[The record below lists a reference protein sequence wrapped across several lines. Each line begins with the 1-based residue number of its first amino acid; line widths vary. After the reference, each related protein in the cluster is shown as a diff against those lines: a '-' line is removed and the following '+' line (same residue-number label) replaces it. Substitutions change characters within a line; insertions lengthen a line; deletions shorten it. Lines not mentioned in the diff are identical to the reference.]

1 MSTVDA
7 TIHRELTA
15 IARHEAGH
23 TIVAAAIGCTV
34 RNVYIRLRHGALV
47 GMTIYSPPPSGLKR
61 SEQVAI
67 AIAGLLADTEFEH
80 LRLSAPPVSA
90 FAVPETPARSATSA
104 RWRQAITAY
113 RFDALADPL
122 APGDLGQIQRILS
135 GCETPDAIY
144 RRGET
149 LARKTLAANRL
160 VIWALSQQLLSC
172 GNLRGA
178 PLQSLLAEI
187 KLADIKR

>member
-7 TIHRELTA
+7 AIHSELAA

-34 RNVYIRLRHGALV
+34 KNVYIRLQHGALV
-47 GMTIYSPPPSGLKR
+47 GMTIYTPLSALKR

-67 AIAGLLADTEFEH
+67 AIAGLLADTEFKH
-80 LRLSAPPVSA
+80 LRLSTPPVSA

-104 RWRQAITAY
+104 RWKKAITAY

-122 APGDLGQIQRILS
+122 APGDLGQIQHILT

-160 VIWALSQQLLSC
+160 VIWALSQRLLSC